1 MCEKLFNDKRVIT
14 IFICIW
20 SLLCAVTFYSI
31 MAFDNSP
38 FLNFGPSERTELFG
52 VKLDSWPVWWAVAVY
67 TFVST
72 AIAAYASDSIIPW
85 ITNTVQDHK
94 TKYIPYS
101 KVTCL
106 VIIQV
111 FTFYGVTQSMIG
123 LFVALTQVDFMI
135 IRLAADFL
143 VNHYTTAWFL
153 RSKEVSAAKYHEW
166 ERMQKNDGACSDLSS
181 LEEDYGLHEP
191 RLAMEPGEH
200 TEHSEHN
207 EHSEHSGHN
216 EHNEHNEHSGHNEH
230 NEHNGRSGKY
240 DHNPGRHSD
249 RDEQE
254 NPCKFLITPQAPR
267 SDSVTCTQATLTN

>member
-1 MCEKLFNDKRVIT
+1 
-14 IFICIW
+14 
-20 SLLCAVTFYSI
+20 

-38 FLNFGPSERTELFG
+38 FLNFGPSPHTKLFG
-52 VKLDSWPVWWAVAVY
+52 VALDSWPVWWAVAIY

-123 LFVALTQVDFMI
+123 LFVALTQVDFML
-135 IRLAADFL
+135 IRLLADFI

-153 RSKEVSAAKYHEW
+153 RTKEVNAYKYNEW
-166 ERMQKNDGACSDLSS
+166 ERMQKQDKNDGDALSLSDD
-181 LEEDYGLHEP
+181 DYGLHEVRVHVDP
-191 RLAMEPGEH
+191 CPDTKIDIAENT
-200 TEHSEHN
+200 TE
-207 EHSEHSGHN
+207 
-216 EHNEHNEHSGHNEH
+216 
-230 NEHNGRSGKY
+230 
-240 DHNPGRHSD
+240 
-249 RDEQE
+249 
-254 NPCKFLITPQAPR
+254 FLMPTHMPR
-267 SDSVTCTQATLTN
+267 SDNVEMEKQTPNKNTESGAQQHV

>member
-1 MCEKLFNDKRVIT
+1 MCEQLFNDKRVIT
-14 IFICIW
+14 VFICIW
-20 SLLCAVTFYSI
+20 SLLCAVIFYSI

-101 KVTCL
+101 KITCL

-153 RSKEVSAAKYHEW
+153 RSKEVNAAKYHEW
-166 ERMQKNDGACSDLSS
+166 ERMQKNDGACSDLDSFNDD
-181 LEEDYGLHEP
+181 DYGLHEP
-191 RLAMEPGEH
+191 RIALDPDEVHVPDVRHDTDELDPHKDA
-200 TEHSEHN
+200 
-207 EHSEHSGHN
+207 
-216 EHNEHNEHSGHNEH
+216 
-230 NEHNGRSGKY
+230 Y
-240 DHNPGRHSD
+240 DHD
-249 RDEQE
+249 T
-254 NPCKFLITPQAPR
+254 PCKFLIGPHAPR
-267 SDSVTCTQATLTN
+267 SDSVTSTGVTLNILGVPGATPKQASSAVKPAD

>member
-1 MCEKLFNDKRVIT
+1 M
-14 IFICIW
+14 
-20 SLLCAVTFYSI
+20 TFYSI

-101 KVTCL
+101 KATCL

-153 RSKEVSAAKYHEW
+153 RSKEVNAEKYHEW
-166 ERMQKNDGACSDLSS
+166 ERMQKNDCAHSDLSS
-181 LEEDYGLHEP
+181 FNEEDYGLHEP
-191 RLAMEPGEH
+191 GIVLEPDEV
-200 TEHSEHN
+200 
-207 EHSEHSGHN
+207 
-216 EHNEHNEHSGHNEH
+216 
-230 NEHNGRSGKY
+230 RA
-240 DHNPGRHSD
+240 DHEQHDQVRQVSHSD
-249 RDEQE
+249 DQQSAS
-254 NPCKFLITPQAPR
+254 KFLLTAQAPR
-267 SDSVTCTQATLTN
+267 SDSVTGANASLMK